1 MTDKPK
7 APDEIWRHEYHST
20 KFGVQGFMWN
30 DVKMDD
36 TDIRYARAD
45 IVEKQYNELLDVS
58 NKNNDRHLEITEL
71 RDALRMFEINS
82 HKDHRQVTENAKLIV
97 KTNARLEKENK
108 A

>member
-1 MTDKPK
+1 MIRFNSDVPNASMPPMRPIYLRKPCK
-7 APDEIWRHEYHST
+7 EVW
-20 KFGVQGFMWN
+20 
-30 DVKMDD
+30 
-36 TDIRYARAD
+36 
-45 IVEKQYNELLDVS
+45 NELLDVS